1 MSVGGGGGGQWYNC
15 STKHKTEKAALKALH
30 AFGSGHHP
38 HYHLFLIA
46 LRYPSSLEHK
56 QTQTSI
62 RVVMAMVVVNPD
74 IELMKKR
81 KKKKRRR
88 AKLGTRVVAF
98 GVHDLCTEQR
108 ETARC
113 SMN

>member
-15 STKHKTEKAALKALH
+15 SNKHKTEKAALKALH

-74 IELMKKR
+74 IELMKER
-81 KKKKRRR
+81 KKKKRRRKRRR

-108 ETARC
+108 ETA
-113 SMN
+113 